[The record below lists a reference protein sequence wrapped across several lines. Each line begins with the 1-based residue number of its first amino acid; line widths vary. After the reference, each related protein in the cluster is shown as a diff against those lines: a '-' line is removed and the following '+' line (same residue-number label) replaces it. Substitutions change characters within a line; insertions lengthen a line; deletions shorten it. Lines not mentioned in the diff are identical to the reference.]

1 MKRIQF
7 IIPLL
12 NEAKN
17 IPLIYEAIGREIAKN
32 DIDICITYVDD
43 GSTDESWNQ
52 ICRLSANDIRVR
64 GIRFS
69 RNFGKEYAI
78 EAGLRQSKA
87 DAAIVLDADLQ
98 HPVALIPEMIEAWLN
113 DGFKVVSGVK
123 SQRQKESIFRSLVS
137 NSYYYIFNRMSG
149 LQLQQMTDFKLLD
162 RAVIESYLAL
172 PEGSRF
178 FRGLIAWLGFK
189 EKLIEFSPLDRLHG
203 ETAWTLKQLVNYA
216 KGTLISFSYVPL
228 KLTSYMSIAMFL
240 FALLLGMQSI
250 YNKFLGNAEEGFTTV
265 LITQLII
272 GCAIMYGLSNIGTYV
287 AKIYDELKSRPHYI
301 IAEETKGVN

>member
-1 MKRIQF
+1 MKQIQF

-17 IPLIYEAIGREIAKN
+17 IPLIYDAIRREITKN
-32 DIDICITYVDD
+32 NIDIRITYIDD
-43 GSTDESWNQ
+43 GSIDESWDQ
-52 ICRLSANDIRVR
+52 ICQLSASDIRVK

-98 HPVALIPEMIEAWLN
+98 HPIALIPEMIEAWLN
-113 DGFKVVSGVK
+113 EGFKVVSGIK
-123 SQRQKESIFRSLVS
+123 SQRQKESVFRSVVS
-137 NSYYYIFNRMSG
+137 SSYYYIFNRMSG

-162 RAVIESYLAL
+162 KEVIESYLAL

-178 FRGLIAWLGFK
+178 FRGLIAWLGYK

-203 ETAWTLKQLVNYA
+203 ETAWSFRQLVNYA

-228 KLTSYMSIAMFL
+228 KLISFMSFAMFL
-240 FALLLGMQSI
+240 FALLLGLQSI
-250 YNKFLGNAEEGFTTV
+250 YNKLLGNAEEGFTTV

-272 GCAIMYGLSNIGTYV
+272 GCAIMYGLSNIGTYI

-301 IAEETKGVN
+301 ISEETRE